1 MILLYLPKVSYGFN
15 VHYFAYGSFLVGV
28 FYHTS
33 VLVSGLCDIK
43 ILKIPCA
50 GRKRQILPG
59 RCIIMLIFFMVFAT
73 FCCFSFLLAKSGIDF
88 GAFWNYH

>member
-1 MILLYLPKVSYGFN
+1 MFFTSVSYGFN
-15 VHYFAYGSFLVGV
+15 VHCFAYDSFIVGV
-28 FYHTS
+28 FYHKS

-59 RCIIMLIFFMVFAT
+59 RCMIMLIFFMVFAT
-73 FCCFSFLLAKSGIDF
+73 FLLFSFLLAKSGIDF